1 MTLPSTISATTAPP
15 VAAAL
20 AEAATGRALSD
31 GEAWALAG
39 ADDDGLAA
47 MLDAAG
53 RMRDRGK
60 GRTVTFSPK
69 VFIPLTHLCR
79 DFCGYCIFRKTPE
92 QAGKEAQ
99 GGSLYMTPE
108 QVLDVANAGRRLG
121 CAEALFTL
129 GERPEQRYP
138 EAKDWLAKRGFRTTL
153 EYLADVSRLVLEE
166 TGLLPHA
173 NPGTMS
179 RREMAALQPYN
190 PSMGLMLESTSPAL
204 HAPGGPHEFAPSKR
218 PRVRLRTIELAGQ
231 LRLPFT
237 TGILIGIGDTRHD
250 RIESLL
256 AIRELHRRFGHIQE
270 VIVQNF
276 RAKPGTAMA
285 GKLDADTIELL
296 WSVAAARLILGPEAN
311 VQVPPNLSADN
322 YRIYLEAGINDW
334 GGVSPLTIDFV
345 NPEAPWPALTQL
357 KAQTEAA
364 GFRLIPRLPVYPEY
378 FIDTGDYLTE
388 ELRAKARAMA
398 DDDGYV
404 RGGIQR
410 YVGKN

>member
-1 MTLPSTISATTAPP
+1 MCE
-15 VAAAL
+15 AAA
-20 AEAATGRALSD
+20 
-31 GEAWALAG
+31 
-39 ADDDGLAA
+39 
-47 MLDAAG
+47 
-53 RMRDRGK
+53 RMRDSGK
-60 GRTVTFSPK
+60 GRTISFSPK
-69 VFIPLTHLCR
+69 VFIPLTHMCR
-79 DFCGYCIFRKTPE
+79 DFCGYCIFRKTPD
-92 QAGKEAQ
+92 QAGDT
-99 GGSLYMTPE
+99 LYMTPE
-108 QVLDVANAGRRLG
+108 QVLDVVKAGERLG
-121 CAEALFTL
+121 CTEALFTL

-138 EAKDWLAKRGFRTTL
+138 EAKEWLAKRGFRTTL
-153 EYLADVSRLVLEE
+153 EYLAYVNRLVVEE
-166 TGLLPHA
+166 TSLLPHA

-204 HAPGGPHEFAPSKR
+204 HEPGGPHEFAPSKR
-218 PRVRLRTIELAGQ
+218 PRVRLRTIELAGE

-237 TGILIGIGDTRHD
+237 TGILIGIGDTRED

-256 AIRELHRRFGHIQE
+256 AIRDLHSRFGHIQE

-276 RAKPGTAMA
+276 RAKPNTAMQDR
-285 GKLDADTIELL
+285 LDADTIELL

-357 KAQTEAA
+357 KEQTEAA
-364 GFRLIPRLPVYPEY
+364 GFQLKPRLPVYPEY
-378 FIDTGDYLTE
+378 FLTTGDYLAE
-388 ELRAKARAMA
+388 GLRAKVCALA

-410 YVGKN
+410 YVGNN